1 MKLIMAPLPRFINS
15 PCCQVAG
22 HLTNF
27 KGEDYGT
34 NMGESIS
41 NLTEW
46 IKEFTHGKR
55 IRNFKVLCPNTMI
68 SMNGDDILPKKELAM
83 IWSRDPIHLSSEGCQ
98 RLASCIVDELQ
109 HPQVQLERLTTGDS
123 TPDETKKRKDWTHK
137 SNMTASRDRRDN
149 LPWHARGCS

>member
-1 MKLIMAPLPRFINS
+1 M
-15 PCCQVAG
+15 
-22 HLTNF
+22 
-27 KGEDYGT
+27 
-34 NMGESIS
+34 
-41 NLTEW
+41 TEW

>member
-1 MKLIMAPLPRFINS
+1 MKLIMAPLH
-15 PCCQVAG
+15 CCQVAG

-34 NMGESIS
+34 NMGDSIA

-68 SMNGDDILPKKELAM
+68 SMNGEDILPKKELARM
-83 IWSRDPIHLSSEGCQ
+83 SRPHS
-98 RLASCIVDELQ
+98 
-109 HPQVQLERLTTGDS
+109 PVQ
-123 TPDETKKRKDWTHK
+123 
-137 SNMTASRDRRDN
+137 
-149 LPWHARGCS
+149 